1 MGFVATLQVPSNAS
15 VQQVAELV
23 TASCAL
29 AGMKWMDT
37 GCDIFWGDGW
47 LLLSLLGEFNTDLLL
62 DNLPAGGVANL
73 VQHPC
78 L

>member
-1 MGFVATLQVPSNAS
+1 MESKQVGFVATLQVPSNAS

-37 GCDIFWGDGW
+37 GCYFFGGW
-47 LLLSLLGEFNTDLLL
+47 LVTAK
-62 DNLPAGGVANL
+62 PAW
-73 VQHPC
+73 
-78 L
+78 